1 MKFENNVIDLI
12 KSRTSTRTFDTK
24 KIEANQLQKIQAYL
38 NEINEDAIALSG
50 LKARFVLS
58 SFKNPNI
65 KEEKKIGTYGV
76 ISGAEL
82 YIVGIVDKDEKN
94 ALEFGYLFEKIVLAA
109 TDLGLQTCWL
119 GGTFKKSDF
128 EQNMDLNEHETI
140 AIVSPLGYKKV
151 KPRMLETAMRKVVG
165 ADKRKHWNEIFFENN
180 PQTPLTEMS
189 ADEYAIPLEMVR
201 LGPSASNKQPWR
213 LVKDGGQFH
222 FYISRTKGYGA
233 AGFDMQLNDIG
244 IAKCHFEL
252 SAESLGLYGEWLES
266 SPSSIPADWS
276 YVCTWKAEK

>member
-12 KSRTSTRTFDTK
+12 KKRTSTRTFETK
-24 KIEANQLQKIQAYL
+24 EIELKQLQKLESYL
-38 NEINEDAIALSG
+38 TEINEDAIVLSG
-50 LKARFVLS
+50 IKAKFFLS
-58 SFKNPNI
+58 SFKSTNL
-65 KEEKKIGTYGV
+65 KEDKKIGTYGV
-76 ISGAEL
+76 ISGAKT

-128 EQNMDLNEHETI
+128 VQNMDLPDHETI
-140 AIVSPLGYKKV
+140 AIVSPLGYKKK
-151 KPRMLETAMRKVVG
+151 KPRVMETAMRKVIG
-165 ADKRKHWNEIFFENN
+165 ANKRKPWNELYFDKNIEI
-180 PQTPLTEMS
+180 PLTEKG
-189 ADEYAIPLEMVR
+189 ADEYAVPLEMVR

-213 LVKDGGQFH
+213 VIKEGEYFH
-222 FYISRTKGYGA
+222 FFLSRTKGYGV

-252 SAESLGLYGEWLES
+252 SAESLGLYGEWIEKSPGIGS
-266 SPSSIPADWS
+266 SEWT
-276 YVCTWKAEK
+276 YVCTWKAEN